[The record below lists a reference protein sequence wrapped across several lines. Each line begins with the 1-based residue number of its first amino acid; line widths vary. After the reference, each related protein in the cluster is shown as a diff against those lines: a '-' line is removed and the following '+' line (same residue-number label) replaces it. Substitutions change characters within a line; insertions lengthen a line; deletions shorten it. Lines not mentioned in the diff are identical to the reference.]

1 MMSIT
6 RTTDKDVHVP
16 TKTVN
21 TAPGHHSDT
30 RAFDM
35 LDGLQKNILNF
46 ELLEDMRDVKERDY
60 QVIPLGH
67 FIY

>member
-1 MMSIT
+1 MLIT

-21 TAPGHHSDT
+21 AALGHHMDIT
-30 RAFDM
+30 AFEM
-35 LDGLQKNILNF
+35 LDGLQKNILKF
-46 ELLEDMRDVKERDY
+46 ELLKDIRDVKERDY